1 MLSSKPGL
9 RISLLGG
16 LLLIPVAS
24 TSAETLEEAWDIAI
38 ENNHQIKAAQADTT
52 ATEQNLFSAQGQ
64 RLPELN
70 IGTGYT
76 QLNETPAAKANFA
89 GQSAEFNTSQAGSM
103 NAHAIA
109 SVPVFT
115 SGRISH
121 NIKAAEAI
129 FQAAQH
135 NEISS
140 VLTIKMQV
148 SAAYIAVLRL
158 DGAVQ
163 VAQEHL
169 SSLVEHQRDVKNL
182 FDQDMVAKNDLLA
195 ANVEQA
201 NAQQLLL
208 QANNQLDIAQAQ
220 YNQLLDRSLTDP
232 VVVTPQFPQI
242 PVGSLNELS
251 TNALSQRPEL
261 LVLDKQIQALEQQA
275 QSVAADSLP
284 QVAVNGGYQYQENR
298 YQSYEGLWMVN
309 VGMQWKLFDGSTRHT
324 RDAIFRRAVS
334 LKEQRDDL
342 SSTIGLQVRKTWL
355 AIQEAQQRTEVT
367 RLAITE
373 ADENLK
379 VTTNRYKNGLATNT
393 EVLRA
398 EELRARTYDNFNN
411 SNYDTALSTLQ
422 LRYAMGVL

>member
-1 MLSSKPGL
+1 MLRSKPGL

-16 LLLIPVAS
+16 LLLIPAAS

-89 GQSAEFNTSQAGSM
+89 GQSAEFNTSQAGSV
-103 NAHAIA
+103 NAQAIA

-121 NIKAAEAI
+121 NIKAAEAT

-169 SSLVEHQRDVKNL
+169 NSLVEHHKDVKNL

-195 ANVEQA
+195 ANVEMA
-201 NAQQLLL
+201 NARQLLL
-208 QANNQLDIAQAQ
+208 QANNQLDIARAQ
-220 YNQLLDRSLTDP
+220 YNQLLDRSLAEP

-261 LVLDKQIQALEQQA
+261 LVLDKQIQALEQKA
-275 QSVAADSLP
+275 QSVAARALP

-298 YQSYEGLWMVN
+298 YQSYEGLWMIN

-324 RDAIFRRAVS
+324 RDAIFRQAVS

-342 SSTIGLQVRKTWL
+342 SSMIGLQVRKTWL

-393 EVLRA
+393 DVLRA

>member
-1 MLSSKPGL
+1 MLRSKPGL

-16 LLLIPVAS
+16 LLLIPAAS

-89 GQSAEFNTSQAGSM
+89 GQSAEFNTSQAGSVS
-103 NAHAIA
+103 AQAIA

-121 NIKAAEAI
+121 NIKAAEAT

-169 SSLVEHQRDVKNL
+169 SSLVEHHKDVKNL

-195 ANVEQA
+195 ANVEMA
-201 NAQQLLL
+201 NARQLLL
-208 QANNQLDIAQAQ
+208 QANNQLDIARAQ
-220 YNQLLDRSLTDP
+220 YNQLLDRSLAEP
-232 VVVTPQFPQI
+232 VVVKPQFPQI

-261 LVLDKQIQALEQQA
+261 LVLDKQIRALEQQA
-275 QSVAADSLP
+275 QSVAAGALP

-298 YQSYEGLWMVN
+298 YQSYEGLWMIN

-324 RDAIFRRAVS
+324 RDAIFRQAVS

-342 SSTIGLQVRKTWL
+342 SSMIGLQVRKTWL